1 MGDSAMVPVAATQQS
16 ASFCD
21 AIKIDFQTR
30 RNVMF
35 TVRLLDDTI
44 FQVGKILC
52 VARNYR
58 SHADEFGN
66 KPPSEP
72 VFFLKPASSIIG
84 PRENAVI
91 PPYSKLCHHEVEL
104 AVLIGKWGKNISTQE
119 AMSHVA
125 GYGVAI
131 DLTLRDVQQRLKEQ
145 GLPWDQA
152 KGFDTSCPLS
162 DFVPAGRISN
172 PHELRLKLSVN
183 DEIRQDGNT
192 SEMIHDIPTLISAA
206 SAIFTLEKGDILLT
220 GTPAGVGPVVQGD
233 KICAEIE
240 GVNWLNIGIQ

>member
-1 MGDSAMVPVAATQQS
+1 MH
-16 ASFCD
+16 
-21 AIKIDFQTR
+21 
-30 RNVMF
+30 
-35 TVRLLDDTI
+35 TVRLLDDTL

-58 SHADEFGN
+58 SHADELGN
-66 KPPSEP
+66 EPPSEP
-72 VFFLKPASSIIG
+72 VFFLKPSSSIIG

-91 PPYSKLCHHEVEL
+91 PPYSRLCHHEIEL
-104 AVLIGKWGKNISTQE
+104 AVLIGKWGRNIPEAE
-119 AMSHVA
+119 AMNHVA

-131 DLTLRDVQQRLKEQ
+131 DLTLRDVQQRLKAQ

-162 DFVPAGRISN
+162 DFVPTGQVPD
-172 PHELRLKLSVN
+172 PHALRLTLSVN
-183 DEIRQDGNT
+183 GETRQDGNT
-192 SEMIHDIPTLISAA
+192 AEMIYKIPALISAA

-233 KICAEIE
+233 QICAEIE

>member
-1 MGDSAMVPVAATQQS
+1 MH
-16 ASFCD
+16 
-21 AIKIDFQTR
+21 
-30 RNVMF
+30 
-35 TVRLLDDTI
+35 TVRLLDDTL

-58 SHADEFGN
+58 SHPDELGN
-66 KPPSEP
+66 EPPNEP
-72 VFFLKPASSIIG
+72 VFFLKPSSSIIG

-91 PPYSKLCHHEVEL
+91 PPYSRLCHHEIEL
-104 AVLIGKWGKNISTQE
+104 AVLIGKWGRNIPEAE
-119 AMSHVA
+119 AMNHVA

-131 DLTLRDVQQRLKEQ
+131 DLTLRDVQQRLKAQ

-162 DFVPAGRISN
+162 DFVPAGQVPD
-172 PHELRLKLSVN
+172 PHALRLTLSVN
-183 DEIRQDGNT
+183 GETRQDGNT
-192 SEMIHDIPTLISAA
+192 AEMIFKIPALISAA

-233 KICAEIE
+233 QICAEIE

>member
-1 MGDSAMVPVAATQQS
+1 MY
-16 ASFCD
+16 
-21 AIKIDFQTR
+21 
-30 RNVMF
+30 

-52 VARNYR
+52 VARNYP
-58 SHADEFGN
+58 SHARELGN
-66 KPPSEP
+66 EPPGEP

-91 PPYSKLCHHEVEL
+91 PPYSKLCHHEIEL
-104 AVLIGKWGKNISTQE
+104 AVLIGKWGKNIPEQE
-119 AMSHVA
+119 AMQHVA

-131 DLTLRDVQQRLKEQ
+131 DLTLRDVQQKLKAQ

-162 DFVPAGRISN
+162 DFVPADRVAD
-172 PHELRLKLSVN
+172 PHALRLTLSVN
-183 DEIRQDGNT
+183 GETRQDGNT
-192 SEMIHDIPTLISAA
+192 SEMIHRIPTLISAA
-206 SAIFTLEKGDILLT
+206 STIFTLEKGDILLT
-220 GTPAGVGPVVQGD
+220 GTPSGVGPVVQGD

>member
-1 MGDSAMVPVAATQQS
+1 MH
-16 ASFCD
+16 
-21 AIKIDFQTR
+21 
-30 RNVMF
+30 
-35 TVRLLDDTI
+35 TVRLLDDTL

-58 SHADEFGN
+58 SHADELGN
-66 KPPSEP
+66 EPPNEP
-72 VFFLKPASSIIG
+72 VFFLKPSSSIIG

-91 PPYSKLCHHEVEL
+91 PPYSRLCHHEIEL
-104 AVLIGKWGKNISTQE
+104 AVLIGKWGRNIPEAE
-119 AMSHVA
+119 AMNHVA

-131 DLTLRDVQQRLKEQ
+131 DLTLRDVQQRLKAQ

-162 DFVPAGRISN
+162 DFVPAGQVPD
-172 PHELRLKLSVN
+172 PHALRLTLSVN
-183 DEIRQDGNT
+183 GETRQDGNT
-192 SEMIHDIPTLISAA
+192 AEMIFKIPALISAA

-233 KICAEIE
+233 QICAEIE

>member
-1 MGDSAMVPVAATQQS
+1 MY
-16 ASFCD
+16 
-21 AIKIDFQTR
+21 
-30 RNVMF
+30 

-58 SHADEFGN
+58 SHATELGN
-66 KPPSEP
+66 EPPSEP

-84 PRENAVI
+84 PREKAII
-91 PPYSKLCHHEVEL
+91 PPYSQLCHHEVEL
-104 AVLIGKWGKNISTQE
+104 AVLIGKWGKNIPKQE
-119 AMSHVA
+119 AMNHVA
-125 GYGVAI
+125 GYGVGI

-162 DFVPAGRISN
+162 DFVPASRVSD
-172 PHELRLKLSVN
+172 PHNLHLTLSVN
-183 DEIRQDGNT
+183 GDLRQDGNT
-192 SEMIHDIPTLISAA
+192 SEMIHTIPDLISTA
-206 SAIFTLEKGDILLT
+206 SSIFTLEKGDILLT
-220 GTPAGVGPVVQGD
+220 GTPSGVGPVVPGD
-233 KICAEIE
+233 QVCAEIE

>member
-1 MGDSAMVPVAATQQS
+1 MH
-16 ASFCD
+16 
-21 AIKIDFQTR
+21 
-30 RNVMF
+30 
-35 TVRLLDDTI
+35 TVRLLDDTL

-58 SHADEFGN
+58 SHADELGN
-66 KPPSEP
+66 EPPNEP
-72 VFFLKPASSIIG
+72 VFFLKPSSSIIG

-91 PPYSKLCHHEVEL
+91 PPYSRLCHHEIEL
-104 AVLIGKWGKNISTQE
+104 AVLIGKWGRNIPETE
-119 AMSHVA
+119 AMNHVA

-131 DLTLRDVQQRLKEQ
+131 DLTLRDVQQRLKAQ

-162 DFVPAGRISN
+162 DFVPAGQVPD
-172 PHELRLKLSVN
+172 PHALRLTLSVN
-183 DEIRQDGNT
+183 GETRQDGNT
-192 SEMIHDIPTLISAA
+192 AEMIFKIPALISAA

-233 KICAEIE
+233 QICAEIE